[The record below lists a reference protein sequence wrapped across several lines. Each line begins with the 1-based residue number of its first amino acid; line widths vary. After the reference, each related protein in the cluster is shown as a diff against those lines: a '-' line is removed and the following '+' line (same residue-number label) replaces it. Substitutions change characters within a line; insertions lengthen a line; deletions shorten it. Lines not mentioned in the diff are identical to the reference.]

1 MDLKHFTI
9 QEVREKILQE
19 KPKLILLTGQTCMG
33 KSTFAKSLV
42 SAGYKHIE
50 VDVLIKNEIVKKFN
64 VKNEDEAY
72 HVYKGTAPSK
82 WQNLF
87 ESFTKNTIQKELG
100 NSKVIVDAAIADIGV
115 LNRIFSENLSD
126 FFCIYLFPFNREIY
140 FQNIFNRFQKDIK
153 NNTKTFT
160 FWDYVTPEIY
170 DDYLKYGKNSQKI
183 FQVIDR
189 YRDESMALSI
199 ERFNIFKK
207 MIPNIILSGH

>member
-1 MDLKHFTI
+1 MDLKHFAI
-9 QEVREKILQE
+9 QEVREKISQD
-19 KPKLILLTGQTCMG
+19 KPKLILLTGQTCTG
-33 KSTFAKSLV
+33 KSTFARSLV
-42 SAGYKHIE
+42 GMSYKHIE
-50 VDVLIKNEIVKKFN
+50 VDILIKNEIVNKFK
-64 VKNEDEAY
+64 VVNEDEAY
-72 HVYKGTAPSK
+72 QVYKGTAPNE

-87 ESFTKNTIQKELG
+87 EKITNKIISEELES
-100 NSKVIVDAAIADIGV
+100 SKVVVDAAIADIGV
-115 LNRIFSENLSD
+115 LNRIFSGSLSD

-183 FQVIDR
+183 IQVIDR

-199 ERFNIFKK
+199 ERFNVFIK